1 MVAWIRGNVPED
13 AAIATTL
20 DYSRQLIFQ
29 DARQHEWSSVRES
42 PFTRSKLLGAAACTD
57 APSSD
62 KQCPLPRQLVEL
74 EVSNNCNARGISVA
88 GLLRQLRQSRASYLV
103 LTGES
108 VTWMH
113 PLTQSGAFDV
123 VHTSHLKN
131 TQARVPIGLALL
143 KRTGQEAMPAPVVMS
158 ATTLDNLVR
167 CMRQA
172 PGGDYRAAIR
182 AAFPHRIRVIGSAS
196 RVAAG
201 TKVLREVYADR

>member
-1 MVAWIRGNVPED
+1 MYAAWDQSSTLLAAPSVVPEARADNDANQAVLDMVAWIRGNVPED

-131 TQARVPIGLALL
+131 TQARA
-143 KRTGQEAMPAPVVMS
+143 
-158 ATTLDNLVR
+158 
-167 CMRQA
+167 
-172 PGGDYRAAIR
+172 YRAGSVEA
-182 AAFPHRIRVIGSAS
+182 HRSGGRTRPSSDVSHDA
-196 RVAAG
+196 
-201 TKVLREVYADR
+201 